1 MASMSLR
8 TLGQWVVFPLLNA
21 FFWYYI
27 SHARSLRSPCPI
39 PAVAVA
45 AATTATPT
53 VYCDEAAETAAT
65 HHHRRNLLAVTTTTA
80 TTTTTGSRHDRCT
93 PPAVDERF
101 LTSPNVRR
109 MKTSDIDRFRVAQ
122 LADMLHPDS
131 LKGGQ
136 SGFMDDT
143 YLVGSGP
150 HRNGAGET
158 PCTQLKWTVR
168 DAREDSKCLAVAYVH
183 GSFGALTHGPLR
195 FDADVDEHNL
205 RLSTFERLFGEHG
218 EYKKKKPKLHEQLFV
233 GNVHNRGHV
242 RPVGLF
248 RKVPK
253 ERGHARVVEKL
264 GAFVRHYD
272 GPNGIRAQLAE
283 LLARRGV
290 RAGMDVVAMA
300 INEGEIDLFLNF
312 ACSCRLHNISTS
324 NVLVFAG
331 SREIVTMIESTGAMG
346 IYHKGYSAVS
356 KKPSTDYLDRPFVD
370 MMWYKAFSIY
380 LVLQMKV
387 NVLFQDVDLVWFRDP
402 FSVFHSWTGKATG
415 DGRGPFVPLS
425 PPDKPIEAY
434 FSDDAQ
440 RSLRYSPFY
449 ANSGFYY
456 LRATPRTEYFAW
468 SIMTIYDAVQALG
481 SHQNVLTT
489 RLVEGLAL
497 SAERTV
503 ILPLNA
509 FPGGVHYHHD
519 HAYMRRLERKQEHP
533 YVFHMCWTQG
543 KPDKLVYLR
552 KAHMWYLKD
561 ACSPLEYLKPD
572 GHVFGLVLEREEGGH
587 DGAQRWDLL
596 SRTCCQFQDSKSP

>member
-1 MASMSLR
+1 MSLR
-8 TLGQWVVFPLLNA
+8 SLGQWFVLPLLNFA
-21 FFWYYI
+21 LWYYL
-27 SHARSLRSPCPI
+27 SQSAHRTNCPTAASQRSPL
-39 PAVAVA
+39 
-45 AATTATPT
+45 TTTDSH
-53 VYCDEAAETAAT
+53 VYCDDPEPE
-65 HHHRRNLLAVTTTTA
+65 RRRRSLLATTTA
-80 TTTTTGSRHDRCT
+80 TTGNRQHKCT
-93 PPAVDERF
+93 PPAVDERY

-109 MKTSDIDRFRVAQ
+109 VKTSELDRFRVAQ

-136 SGFMDDT
+136 SGFTEDT
-143 YLVGSGP
+143 YIVGSGP
-150 HRNGAGET
+150 HGSIET

-168 DAREDSKCLAVAYVH
+168 DAREGSKCLAVAYVH
-183 GSFGALTHGPLR
+183 GSLGGLTQGPLR

-205 RLSTFERLFGEHG
+205 RLSTYERLFGEHG

-233 GNVHNRGHV
+233 GNEHNRGRS

-264 GAFVRHYD
+264 GAFVRHFD
-272 GPNGIRAQLAE
+272 GPNGIRAQLADM
-283 LLARRGV
+283 LQRRGV
-290 RAGMDVVAMA
+290 RAGADVVAMA

-346 IYHKGYSAVS
+346 LYHEGYSAVS

-380 LVLQMKV
+380 LVLHMKV

-402 FSVFHSWTGKATG
+402 FPVFHDWHGKASG
-415 DGRGPFVPLS
+415 DGRGPVVPMS
-425 PPDKPIEAY
+425 PPDKPIEAF

-456 LRATPRTEYFAW
+456 LRSSPRTEYFAW

-497 SAERTV
+497 AAERTV

-587 DGAQRWDLL
+587 DGEKRWELL
-596 SRTCCQFQDSKSP
+596 SRTCCQFQDAKSP